1 MIMAK
6 TATATTMNV
15 DQFRAA
21 GERAF
26 GYGWQTKMAD
36 AFGVNP
42 RTVRGYA
49 SGRDPVPSWLVERIG
64 MMAAPG
70 GDAAQMRRAL
80 VLAEAALAEGQENV
94 AGVADPDAETDSVW
108 STPLREVRRALGLNE
123 KTGAAL

>member
-1 MIMAK
+1 MAK

-15 DQFRAA
+15 DRFRAA

-42 RTVRGYA
+42 RTVRSYA
-49 SGRDPVPSWLVERIG
+49 SGRDPVPSWLVAHLDKMNG
-64 MMAAPG
+64 ASA
-70 GDAAQMRRAL
+70 DVALMRLAL
-80 VLAEAALAEGQENV
+80 VAAEAALAEGQENV
-94 AGVADPDAETDSVW
+94 AGVADPDEDPDSVW
-108 STPLREVRRALGLNE
+108 ATPLRMVRRALGLNE